1 MELAKANRE
10 AGVDQPHP
18 IDDPVL
24 SMIGVGRRLWEQEP
38 GDRFVDR
45 LRSEDAPA
53 PPATRQPA
61 GPGQNL
67 SEAVWGRIHKHQGE
81 QFHTV
86 TGLPFTFTVEGSGVW
101 FFREGKRINRKLT
114 RTQLE
119 EAISRCPLSTTTEIK
134 DLMDY
139 AYLFAVLRDGRI
151 REQAW

>member
-1 MELAKANRE
+1 MKLAKAHRE
-10 AGVDQPHP
+10 EGLDQRHA

-24 SMIGVGRRLWEQEP
+24 SMIGVGRQLWEHEP
-38 GDRFVDR
+38 GDAFVDR
-45 LRSEDAPA
+45 LRSEDAPP
-53 PPATRQPA
+53 PPAASQPA
-61 GPGQNL
+61 GPGGNL
-67 SEAVWGRIHKHQGE
+67 GESVWGRINEHQGE
-81 QFHTV
+81 QFRTV
-86 TGLPFTFTVEGSGVW
+86 TGLPFTFAVEGSGVW

-119 EAISRCPLSTTTEIK
+119 EAVSRCPLSTTTEIK